1 MKTCLF
7 YGLIGLL
14 FLNACAKDFE
24 GEFPLSKP
32 QPVLN
37 GLVAADSIL
46 SIELSWSLAPDSE
59 RAFEFIT
66 NAIVRFWEDEEYLG
80 IATHTENGRYVLDY
94 VGKEAKFY
102 TVEVEMNTGK
112 LLSAT
117 TYVPERMVAY
127 AEKTRVGGWTK
138 IKTDIPLLNK
148 GVSGVWLSVVQ
159 NDGDGRSFV
168 ETAMNSNTIY
178 ADNFNRS
185 IESESSSDL
194 PIYSF
199 YQTIRL
205 HGNLLIHEKHEIDLF
220 VGGMQFGDLYLIYG
234 SHDYDIYF
242 RELIKSK
249 LWHPSSNIPFT
260 YAPAIIYSN
269 VQNGYGIFAG
279 YSVQK
284 IVL

>member
-1 MKTCLF
+1 MKRTVF
-7 YGLIGLL
+7 FLIGLL
-14 FLNACAKDFE
+14 FLNACTKDFE
-24 GEFPLSKP
+24 GEFPVSNP
-32 QPVLN
+32 QPVIN
-37 GLVAADSIL
+37 GLVAADSLL
-46 SIELSWSLAPDSE
+46 SIELSWSRAPDSE

-80 IATHTENGRYVLDY
+80 MAPHTENGRYVLDY
-94 VGKEAKFY
+94 LGKEGKFY
-102 TVEVEMNTGK
+102 TVQVELDAGE

-117 TYVPERMVAY
+117 TYVPERMVSH
-127 AEKTRVGGWTK
+127 AEKAIVGGWTK

-148 GVSGVWLSVVQ
+148 GVSGVWLSVVE
-159 NDGDGRSFV
+159 NYRDGRSFV
-168 ETAMNSNTIY
+168 ETSMNSNTIY
-178 ADNFNRS
+178 ADDFNRAL
-185 IESESSSDL
+185 ESGYSSDL
-194 PIYSF
+194 PIYNF

-220 VGGMQFGDLYLIYG
+220 VGFMQFGDLYILYAG
-234 SHDYDIYF
+234 HDYDLYF

-260 YAPAIIYSN
+260 YAPSIIYSN